1 MAIPRRGKL
10 SRRLLWAD
18 LRSAL
23 AAPQLTAAVLAL
35 LVDNLPLVLAHCDHE
50 DIQSVVFPFAL
61 KCLACGHPPTQKI
74 ALARLGQLGSEAPP
88 PAALAARLLP
98 LLRGRA
104 DLALPALRLLR
115 PRLSSLDPA
124 DFRRVFEQL
133 RPPMNEA
140 PPVLADQAVKTLADI
155 LQLQEINNFADI
167 GQNELLVAFADA
179 LSESKLSSEGFDLA
193 AEAVDRIMK
202 RIRERRARLPQPMN
216 DTPEE
221 LPNSLN
227 TLFDSVEIT
236 TPDIADILGGKHTQY
251 NPEAVESNGTQP
263 ASFDFDFSSTQSVTP
278 QPSTPQRLNPQ
289 PLNAQPSIDLLSSSS
304 LNRPSS
310 PTKQP
315 PPFIMN
321 LRKGPANSSNFN
333 LLNDLNSAPVIKLK
347 KDAKK
352 ETLNKYFEPVNP
364 STPNDEDL
372 I

>member
-10 SRRLLWAD
+10 NRRLLWAD
-18 LRSAL
+18 LRAAL
-23 AAPQLTAAVLAL
+23 VAPQLTAAVLAL

-74 ALARLGQLGSEAPP
+74 ALTRLGQLGSETPP
-88 PAALAARLLP
+88 PAALATRLLP

-140 PPVLADQAVKTLADI
+140 PPVLADQAVKTLVDI

-202 RIRERRARLPQPMN
+202 RIRERRARLPQPTN

-236 TPDIADILGGKHTQY
+236 TPDIADILGSKHTQY
-251 NPEAVESNGTQP
+251 NPEAIEQPNGTQP
-263 ASFDFDFSSTQSVTP
+263 ASFDFDFSSTQSIT
-278 QPSTPQRLNPQ
+278 PQ
-289 PLNAQPSIDLLSSSS
+289 PLNPQPSIDLLSSSS
-304 LNRPSS
+304 INRPSS

-352 ETLNKYFEPVNP
+352 ETLNKYFEPANP